1 MIIRTN
7 SAEETIEAGRKLAE
21 NLTADCNNCAV
32 LLCGDMG
39 AGKTNFT
46 KGIAAGLG
54 ITSTITSPTFAL
66 VNEYYSDKN
75 RLFHFDLFRINSA
88 DDLYAIGF
96 YDYIGRGLI
105 VCEWSE
111 NVADLENEFE
121 FFYKVEIKKIGEN
134 IRFGGNERE
143 IHVTA
148 RT

>member
-1 MIIRTN
+1 MKIITK

-21 NLTADCNNCAV
+21 KISDNCAV
-32 LLCGDMG
+32 LLYGELG
-39 AGKTNFT
+39 AGKTHFT
-46 KGIAAGLG
+46 KGIALELG
-54 ITSTITSPTFAL
+54 ISEPITSPTFAL
-66 VNEYYSDKN
+66 VNEYYGERN
-75 RLFHFDLFRINSA
+75 LFHFDLFRINSA

-96 YDYIGRGLI
+96 YDYIGRGVI

-111 NVADLENEFE
+111 NVADLEDEFE
-121 FFYKVEIKKIGEN
+121 HFYKVEINKINEN